1 MADSVIGISS
11 SSRLDDSEIPV
22 EVKMENYDL
31 FRKDEYYHDVGVVS
45 DIRKSLS
52 CNP

>member
-11 SSRLDDSEIPV
+11 SSRVVDDSEIPV

-31 FRKDEYYHDVGVVS
+31 FRKDEY
-45 DIRKSLS
+45 
-52 CNP
+52 